1 MIQHACLGHLNHP
14 GALLQFVFVRRRA
27 SYGVLREIS
36 VNNFNFFT
44 SSLKLQGRLLL
55 FLVQSISMIK
65 GIKSCNLWF
74 YHARAAIGGAN

>member
-14 GALLQFVFVRRRA
+14 GALLQFFFVRRRA
-27 SYGVLREIS
+27 SYGVLRAIYD
-36 VNNFNFFT
+36 NNFNFVT

-55 FLVQSISMIK
+55 FLVQSISMKK

-74 YHARAAIGGAN
+74 YHPRAAIDGAN